1 MKMKKRL
8 LYVFTGL
15 IVILI
20 LAIVSVFAFINPIAK
35 NVKLADLAHNSNA
48 TRFTGVEIPKEKIGY
63 FRDKYTKAKAILLEE

>member
-1 MKMKKRL
+1 MKKKKRL

-35 NVKLADLAHNSNA
+35 NV
-48 TRFTGVEIPKEKIGY
+48 IEKVGPV
-63 FRDKYTKAKAILLEE
+63 